1 MLRRHQRSHAATR
14 KHRRGSA
21 GGRAE
26 RAPSWEQEL
35 IMGFSEFLGNAKI
48 VTALRGALRNNRVP
62 QALLFTGPR
71 GVGKVTLARMF
82 AQTAN
87 CESLADDFCGE
98 CSTCLRI
105 AELADPQR
113 LIEQGLVER
122 GESADA
128 AMVERTPLILQTHP
142 DVWLLVPDP
151 VRLKTPVARPL
162 LRVGQLRA
170 VQRAAYFQP
179 MGRRRVFILDGAETM
194 RWDVANVFLKIL
206 EEPPGSA
213 TLILTAPSPYA
224 LLPTIVSRC
233 LQFHFA
239 PLPQAAVEK
248 ILKEKTDRKPA
259 EIKLAAQLA
268 EGSPGLAIEMHVD
281 AAAQRRRNA
290 LRILERAAQGQG
302 FAQLF
307 SDTSAL
313 AKDRDSSFEDH
324 IGVFYGLLTDL
335 LELTSKVKEPVL
347 RNAPLANELE
357 SLGKSV
363 DTAWVL
369 RAIAGFDELYAG
381 ARRNLNRQLGLD
393 ALAASLAPVLSRAS
407 ELRA

>member
-1 MLRRHQRSHAATR
+1 
-14 KHRRGSA
+14 
-21 GGRAE
+21 
-26 RAPSWEQEL
+26 
-35 IMGFSEFLGNAKI
+35 MGLSEFLGNERI
-48 VTALRGALRNNRVP
+48 VTALRGALRTNREP
-62 QALLFTGPR
+62 HALLFTGPR
-71 GVGKVTLARMF
+71 GVGKFTLARMF
-82 AQTAN
+82 AQAAN
-87 CESLADDFCGE
+87 CERLSDDFCGE
-98 CSTCLRI
+98 CATCQRI
-105 AELADPQR
+105 SQLAEPQT
-113 LIEQGLVER
+113 LLEQGLIER

-128 AMVERTPLILQTHP
+128 ATVERVPLILQSHP
-142 DVWLLVPDP
+142 DVWALVPDP
-151 VRLKTPVARPL
+151 VRLKSPVARPM
-162 LRVGQLRA
+162 LRIGQLRA

-239 PLPQAAVEK
+239 PLAEAAVEK

-268 EGSPGLAIEMHVD
+268 EGSPGLAIEMDVGV
-281 AAAQRRRNA
+281 AAGRRRSA

-302 FAQLF
+302 FSQLF

-313 AKDRDSSFEDH
+313 AKDRDSSFEDQ

-335 LELTSKVKEPVL
+335 LELTSKLKQPVL
-347 RNAPLANELE
+347 RNAPLAKELDLL
-357 SLGKSV
+357 SKSI
-363 DTAWVL
+363 DSAWVL

-381 ARRNLNRQLGLD
+381 SRRNLNRQLGLD
-393 ALAASLAPVLSRAS
+393 ALAASLAPTPSRTS
-407 ELRA
+407 VPRP

>member
-1 MLRRHQRSHAATR
+1 
-14 KHRRGSA
+14 
-21 GGRAE
+21 
-26 RAPSWEQEL
+26 
-35 IMGFSEFLGNAKI
+35 MGFSEFLGNERI
-48 VTALRGALRNNRVP
+48 VAALRGALRTNRVP
-62 QALLFTGPR
+62 HALLFTGPR
-71 GVGKVTLARMF
+71 GVGKFTVARMF
-82 AQTAN
+82 AQAAN
-87 CESLADDFCGE
+87 CERLTDDFCGE
-98 CSTCLRI
+98 CATCQRI
-105 AELADPQR
+105 CLLADPQK
-113 LIEQGLVER
+113 LLEQGLVER

-128 AMVERTPLILQTHP
+128 ATVERVPLILQSHP
-142 DVWLLVPDP
+142 DVWALVPDP
-151 VRLKTPVARPL
+151 VRLKSPVARPM

-239 PLPQAAVEK
+239 PLPRSAVEK
-248 ILKEKTDRKPA
+248 ILKEKTAHKPA

-268 EGSPGLAIEMHVD
+268 EGSPGLAIEMDVD
-281 AAAQRRRNA
+281 ATSQRRRGA
-290 LRILERAAQGQG
+290 LRILERAAQGQA

-307 SDTSAL
+307 SETSAL
-313 AKDRDSSFEDH
+313 TKDRESPFEDQ
-324 IGVFYGLLTDL
+324 IGVFYSLLTDL
-335 LELTSKVKEPVL
+335 LEITAKVKEPAL
-347 RNAPLANELE
+347 RNAPLAKELQV
-357 SLGKSV
+357 LGNSV
-363 DTAWVL
+363 DSAWVL

-393 ALAASLAPVLSRAS
+393 ALSASLSPALSQPS
-407 ELRA
+407 TLRH

>member
-1 MLRRHQRSHAATR
+1 
-14 KHRRGSA
+14 
-21 GGRAE
+21 
-26 RAPSWEQEL
+26 
-35 IMGFSEFLGNAKI
+35 MGFSEFLGNQRI
-48 VTALRGALRNNRVP
+48 VTALRGTLRSKRVP
-62 QALLFTGPR
+62 HALLFAGPR
-71 GVGKVTLARMF
+71 GVGKFTLARMF
-82 AQTAN
+82 AQAAN
-87 CESLADDFCGE
+87 CECLTDDFCGK
-98 CSTCLRI
+98 CATCQRI
-105 AELADPQR
+105 SQLADPQT
-113 LIEQGLVER
+113 LLEQGLVER

-128 AMVERTPLILQTHP
+128 ATVERVPLILQSHP
-142 DVWLLVPDP
+142 DVWALVPDP
-151 VRLKTPVARPL
+151 VRLKSPVARPM

-194 RWDVANVFLKIL
+194 RWDVANVFLKLL

-239 PLPQAAVEK
+239 PLPQSAVEK
-248 ILKEKTDRKPA
+248 ILKEKTDCQPA

-268 EGSPGLAIEMHVD
+268 EGSPGLAMEMDID

-302 FAQLF
+302 FAELF
-307 SDTSAL
+307 SATSAL
-313 AKDRDSSFEDH
+313 AKDRNSTLEDQ

-347 RNAPLANELE
+347 RNAPLAKELE

-363 DTAWVL
+363 DSAWVL
-369 RAIAGFDELYAG
+369 RAIAGFDELHAG

-393 ALAASLAPVLSRAS
+393 ALATSLAPVLSRAS
-407 ELRA
+407 EPRR

>member
-1 MLRRHQRSHAATR
+1 
-14 KHRRGSA
+14 
-21 GGRAE
+21 
-26 RAPSWEQEL
+26 
-35 IMGFSEFLGNAKI
+35 MGFSEFLGNERI
-48 VTALRGALRNNRVP
+48 VGALRGALRAGRVP
-62 QALLFTGPR
+62 HSLLFTGPR
-71 GVGKVTLARMF
+71 GVGKYTLARMF
-82 AQTAN
+82 AQAAN
-87 CESLADDFCGE
+87 CERSADDFCGE
-98 CSTCLRI
+98 CATCRRI
-105 AELADPQR
+105 ALLADPQT

-128 AMVERTPLILQTHP
+128 ATVERVPLILQSHP
-142 DVWLLVPDP
+142 DVWALVPDP
-151 VRLKTPVARPL
+151 VRLKSPVARPM

-170 VQRAAYFQP
+170 VQRAVYFQP

-194 RWDVANVFLKIL
+194 HLNVSNVFLKIL

-248 ILKEKTDRKPA
+248 ILKDKTDRKPA
-259 EIKLAAQLA
+259 EIRLAAQLA
-268 EGSPGLAIEMHVD
+268 EGSPGLAMEMDID
-281 AAAQRRRNA
+281 AAAESRKKA

-307 SDTSAL
+307 ADTSAL
-313 AKDRDSSFEDH
+313 AKDRESSFEDQ
-324 IGVFYGLLTDL
+324 IAVFYGLLTDL

-347 RNAPLANELE
+347 RNAPLAKELE
-357 SLGKSV
+357 SLSRSV
-363 DTAWVL
+363 DSAWVL

-393 ALAASLAPVLSRAS
+393 ALAASLAPGAQPASVPRA
-407 ELRA
+407 

>member
-1 MLRRHQRSHAATR
+1 
-14 KHRRGSA
+14 
-21 GGRAE
+21 
-26 RAPSWEQEL
+26 
-35 IMGFSEFLGNAKI
+35 MGFSEFLGNERLIA
-48 VTALRGALRNNRVP
+48 ALRGGLRTGRVP
-62 QALLFTGPR
+62 HALLFTGPR
-71 GVGKVTLARMF
+71 GVGKFTLARMF
-82 AQTAN
+82 AQAAN
-87 CESLADDFCGE
+87 CERFTDDFCGE
-98 CSTCLRI
+98 CPTCQRI
-105 AELADPQR
+105 SQLADPQK

-128 AMVERTPLILQTHP
+128 ATIERVPLILTSHA
-142 DVWLLVPDP
+142 DVWALVPDP
-151 VRLKTPVARPL
+151 VRLKSPVARPM

-233 LQFHFA
+233 MQFHFA
-239 PLPQAAVEK
+239 PLPQAAVEN
-248 ILKEKTDRKPA
+248 ILKEKTERKPT

-268 EGSPGLAIEMHVD
+268 EGSPGLAIELDVT
-281 AAAQRRRNA
+281 AAAQARKSA
-290 LRILERAAQGQG
+290 LRILERAARGQG

-307 SDTSAL
+307 ADTSAL
-313 AKDRDSSFEDH
+313 AKDRESSFEDQ
-324 IGVFYGLLTDL
+324 IGIFYGLLTDL

-347 RNAPLANELE
+347 RNSPLSKELE
-357 SLGKSV
+357 ALSKSM
-363 DTAWVL
+363 DSTWVL

-393 ALAASLAPVLSRAS
+393 ALAASLAPDSSRACLSRS
-407 ELRA
+407 